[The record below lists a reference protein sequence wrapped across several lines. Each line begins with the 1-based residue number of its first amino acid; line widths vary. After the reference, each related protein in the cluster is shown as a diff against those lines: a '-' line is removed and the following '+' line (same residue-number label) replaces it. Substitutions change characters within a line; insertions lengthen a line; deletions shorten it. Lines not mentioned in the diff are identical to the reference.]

1 MNQAI
6 DKYICKALDTYDYN
20 LSEAVEAIDYALAYD
35 RENPIALCLM
45 GQIYSNNIKNY
56 TLAKECFQRALAQDM
71 QAIYIYPKY
80 IDVLLW
86 NEDFDEA
93 QKLIDFA
100 LTVKGTDKG
109 QLYLKKALF
118 FEYKK
123 EYAIALEHIEIAK
136 EHTYNNDYLND
147 IQLEGSRIR
156 NKKEKTDSE
165 IY

>member
-6 DKYICKALDTYDYN
+6 DKYICRALDTYDYN
-20 LSEAVEAIDYALAYD
+20 LSEAVEAIEYALAYD
-35 RENPIALCLM
+35 HENPIALCLM

-56 TLAKECFQRALAQDM
+56 TLAKEYFQRALAQDM

-100 LTVKGTDKG
+100 LTVKGVDRG

-156 NKKEKTDSE
+156 NKKEKSDS
-165 IY
+165 IL

>member
-6 DKYICKALDTYDYN
+6 DKYICRALDTYDYN
-20 LSEAVEAIDYALAYD
+20 LSEAVEAIEYALAYD
-35 RENPIALCLM
+35 HENPIALCLM

-56 TLAKECFQRALAQDM
+56 TLAKEYFQRALAQDM

-93 QKLIDFA
+93 EKLIDFA
-100 LTVKGTDKG
+100 LTVKGVDRG

-147 IQLEGSRIR
+147 IQMEGSRIR
-156 NKKEKTDSE
+156 NKKEKSDS
-165 IY
+165 IL